1 MWFLAL
7 KHIFARKSQTLLT
20 FLAIVFGS
28 GGYVV
33 FSGIQLGFQEYM
45 VKRLIERSGHI
56 NISTRDEFINAESL
70 KDVFFDKEN
79 IRWLNTPSGRRSYT
93 RLTSPNQWF
102 RKLKNDPDVLAYA
115 PRISKDAI
123 ASRGGF
129 FQTVSVVG
137 IDPAMQIAVTSIADD
152 ITYGDLNSLNN
163 GISVV
168 FTGERL
174 LEVLGVKLNDT
185 INISTS
191 DGVVTPMKII
201 GTFNT
206 GERRSDERTIY
217 ASMTTVQKLAGI
229 PGEVSS
235 IVVKIREFNRA
246 AEIATEWNMISRDRV
261 ESWDQL
267 NSDSLSMMSTQD
279 TVRLVTTSAFI
290 IIVAFGIYNILN
302 MVVNHKKKDIA
313 ILRSIGF
320 DQKDTTFLFL
330 IQGILIGFAGG
341 VTGLIVGYLFCKYIE
356 TMSIPM
362 GRRTMMVSWDTTIY
376 IKAFVLVFG
385 ASIIA
390 SFFPARA
397 AGKLAPIEIIRG
409 AD

>member
-1 MWFLAL
+1 MWFLAI

-20 FLAIVFGS
+20 FLAIVLGS

-56 NISTRDEFINAESL
+56 NISSRDEFITADSL
-70 KDVFFDKEN
+70 EGIFYDKAN
-79 IRWLNTPSGRRSYT
+79 LRWINTPSGRRSYT
-93 RLTSPNQWF
+93 SLTSPNQWF
-102 RKLKNDPDVLAYA
+102 RKLRYSPEVIAYA

-137 IDPAMQIAVTSIADD
+137 IDPAMQLSVTSIGDD

-174 LEVLGVKLNDT
+174 LDILGIKLNDT

-191 DGVVTPMKII
+191 DGTVTPMKII

-229 PGEVSS
+229 PGEITS
-235 IVVKIREFNRA
+235 IVVKIKEFNRA
-246 AEIATEWNMISRDRV
+246 AEIATEWNMVSRDRV

-341 VTGLIVGYLFCKYIE
+341 VTGLIVGYLFCLYIE
-356 TMSIPM
+356 TMQIPM
-362 GRRTMMVSWDTTIY
+362 GRRTMMISWDTAIY
-376 IKAFVLVFG
+376 IKAFVLVFS
-385 ASIIA
+385 ASILA
-390 SFFPARA
+390 SFFPARN

-409 AD
+409 SD

>member
-1 MWFLAL
+1 M
-7 KHIFARKSQTLLT
+7 QTT
-20 FLAIVFGS
+20 
-28 GGYVV
+28 
-33 FSGIQLGFQEYM
+33 
-45 VKRLIERSGHI
+45 
-56 NISTRDEFINAESL
+56 
-70 KDVFFDKEN
+70 
-79 IRWLNTPSGRRSYT
+79 
-93 RLTSPNQWF
+93 
-102 RKLKNDPDVLAYA
+102 
-115 PRISKDAI
+115 
-123 ASRGGF
+123 
-129 FQTVSVVG
+129 
-137 IDPAMQIAVTSIADD
+137 VTSIGDD

-163 GISVV
+163 GISVI

-174 LEVLGVKLNDT
+174 LEILGIKLNDT

-191 DGVVTPMKII
+191 DGTVTPMKVI

-206 GERRSDERTIY
+206 GDRRGDERTIY

-235 IVVKIREFNRA
+235 IVVKIKEFNRA
-246 AEIATEWNMISRDRV
+246 AEIATEWNTVSRDRV

-341 VTGLIVGYLFCKYIE
+341 VIGLIVGYLFCKYIE
-356 TMSIPM
+356 TMNIPM
-362 GRRTMMVSWDTTIY
+362 GRRNMMISWDTAIY
-376 IKAFVLVFG
+376 IKAFVLVFS
-385 ASIIA
+385 ASILA
-390 SFFPARA
+390 SFFPARS
-397 AGKLAPIEIIRG
+397 AGKLSPIEIIRG
-409 AD
+409 SD

>member
-7 KHIFARKSQTLLT
+7 RHIFSRKSQTLLT
-20 FLAIVFGS
+20 FLAIVLGS

-56 NISTRDEFINAESL
+56 NISTRDDFITAESL
-70 KDVFFDKEN
+70 KNIFYKGEN
-79 IRWLNTPSGRRSYT
+79 VHWINTPSGRRSYDS
-93 RLTSPNQWF
+93 LTSPTEWYK
-102 RKLKNDPDVLAYA
+102 KLKSSPNVISYA
-115 PRISKDAI
+115 PQISKTAI

-129 FQTVSVVG
+129 TQEVNLTG
-137 IDPAMQIAVTSIADD
+137 IDPALQMTVTTIKDD

-163 GISVV
+163 GTSLI

-174 LEVLGVKLNDT
+174 LQVLGARLNDT

-206 GERRSDERTIY
+206 GDRRSDEHTIY
-217 ASMTTVQKLAGI
+217 ASMTTVQKATSS
-229 PGEVSS
+229 PGEVTS
-235 IVVKIREFNRA
+235 IIVKIKEFSRA
-246 AEIATEWNMISRDRV
+246 AEIATEWSTLSRDRV

-267 NSDSLSMMSTQD
+267 NRDHLSMMSTQD
-279 TVRLVTTSAFI
+279 IVRLVTTSAFI
-290 IIVAFGIYNILN
+290 VIVAFGIYNILN
-302 MVVNHKKKDIA
+302 MVVNHKKRDIA

-320 DQKDTTFLFL
+320 DEKDTSFLFL
-330 IQGILIGFAGG
+330 VQGILIGLAGG
-341 VTGLIVGYLFCKYIE
+341 LTGLIIGFIACLYIE
-356 TMSIPM
+356 TIEIPM
-362 GRRTMMVSWDTTIY
+362 GRQHMMISWDIMIY
-376 IKAFVLVFG
+376 ARAFILVFG
-385 ASIIA
+385 ASVIA

-397 AGKLAPIEIIRG
+397 AGRLSPIEIIRG

>member
-1 MWFLAL
+1 MWFLAI

-20 FLAIVFGS
+20 FLAIVLGA

-33 FSGIQLGFQEYM
+33 FEGIQLGFEDYM

-56 NISTRDEFINAESL
+56 NISSRNEFITAESL
-70 KDVFFDKEN
+70 DGVFYNKEN

-93 RLTSPNQWF
+93 SLTSPNQWF
-102 RKLKNDPDVLAYA
+102 KRLKDDPDVLAFA

-137 IDPAMQIAVTSIADD
+137 IDPAMQMSVTSIADD
-152 ITYGDLNSLNN
+152 VTYGDLNSLNN
-163 GISVV
+163 GIGVI

-174 LEVLGVKLNDT
+174 LEILGVKLNDT

-191 DGVVTPMKII
+191 DGIVTPMKVI

-246 AEIATEWNMISRDRV
+246 AEIASAWDTISRDSV

-267 NSDSLSMMSTQD
+267 NRDALTMVSTQD
-279 TVRLVTTSAFI
+279 TVTKVTTGAFI

-330 IQGILIGFAGG
+330 IQGILIGFIGG
-341 VTGLIVGYLFCKYIE
+341 VTGLIVGSLFCTYIE
-356 TMSIPM
+356 SMNIPM
-362 GRRTMMVSWDTTIY
+362 GRRTMSISWDAAIY
-376 IKAFVLVFG
+376 IKAFMLVFC

-390 SFFPARA
+390 SFFPART
-397 AGKLAPIEIIRG
+397 AGKLSPIEIIRG

>member
-1 MWFLAL
+1 MWFLAI

-20 FLAIVFGS
+20 FLAVVLGS

-33 FSGIQLGFQEYM
+33 FSGIQLGLEEYM
-45 VKRLIERSGHI
+45 IKRLIERSGHI
-56 NISTRDEFINAESL
+56 NISSRDEFITAESL
-70 KDVFFDKEN
+70 EGIFHEKEN
-79 IRWLNTPSGRRSYT
+79 LRWINTPSGRRSYT
-93 RLTSPNQWF
+93 SLTSPNQWF
-102 RKLKNDPDVLAYA
+102 RKLRNDPDVLAYA
-115 PRISKDAI
+115 PRISKDAL

-137 IDPAMQIAVTSIADD
+137 IEPAMQIAVTSIADD

-163 GISVV
+163 GVSVV
-168 FTGERL
+168 FTGERF
-174 LEVLGVKLNDT
+174 LEVLGVKLNET

-206 GERRSDERTIY
+206 GERRSDERTVF

-235 IVVKIREFNRA
+235 IVVKIKDFNRA
-246 AEIATEWNMISRDRV
+246 AEIATEWNTLSRDRV

-267 NSDSLSMMSTQD
+267 NRDALSMLSTQD
-279 TVRLVTTSAFI
+279 TVRHVTTIAFI

-341 VTGLIVGYLFCKYIE
+341 ITGLIVGYLFCTYIE
-356 TMSIPM
+356 VMNIPY
-362 GRRTMMVSWDTTIY
+362 GRRTMTVSWNTAIY
-376 IKAFVLVFG
+376 IKAFILVFG

>member
-7 KHIFARKSQTLLT
+7 RHIFSRKSQTLLT
-20 FLAIVFGS
+20 FLAIVLGS

-56 NISTRDEFINAESL
+56 NISTRDDFITAESL
-70 KDVFFDKEN
+70 KNIFYKGEN
-79 IRWLNTPSGRRSYT
+79 VHWINTPSGRRSYDS
-93 RLTSPNQWF
+93 LTSPTEWYK
-102 RKLKNDPDVLAYA
+102 KLKSSSNVISYA
-115 PRISKDAI
+115 PQISKTAI

-129 FQTVSVVG
+129 TQEVNLTG
-137 IDPAMQIAVTSIADD
+137 IDPALQMTVTTIKDD

-163 GISVV
+163 GTSLI

-174 LEVLGVKLNDT
+174 LQVLGARLNDT

-206 GERRSDERTIY
+206 GDRRSDEHTIY
-217 ASMTTVQKLAGI
+217 ASMTTVQKATSS
-229 PGEVSS
+229 PGEVTS
-235 IVVKIREFNRA
+235 IIVKIKEFSRA
-246 AEIATEWNMISRDRV
+246 AEIATEWSTLSRDRV

-267 NSDSLSMMSTQD
+267 NRDHLSMMSTQD
-279 TVRLVTTSAFI
+279 IVRLVTTSAFI
-290 IIVAFGIYNILN
+290 VIVAFGIYNILN
-302 MVVNHKKKDIA
+302 MVVNHKKRDIA

-320 DQKDTTFLFL
+320 DEKDTSFLFL
-330 IQGILIGFAGG
+330 VQGILIGLAGG
-341 VTGLIVGYLFCKYIE
+341 LTGLIIGFIACLYIE
-356 TMSIPM
+356 TIEIPM
-362 GRRTMMVSWDTTIY
+362 GRQHMMISWDIMIY
-376 IKAFVLVFG
+376 ARAFILVFG
-385 ASIIA
+385 ASVIA

-397 AGKLAPIEIIRG
+397 AGRLSPIEIIRG